1 MILSFGK
8 YEGEDIRDV
17 PREYLEWLADQAR
30 RNSKAYDAELERR
43 DLLEQSNCSM
53 VDRIVQVGFRELAK
67 QLHPDQGGNSKDF
80 IDLRAAHERL
90 KEMLG

>member
-1 MILSFGK
+1 MILTFGK
-8 YEGEDIRDV
+8 YSGEDIRDV
-17 PREYLEWLADQAR
+17 PREYLEWMADQAK
-30 RNSKAYDAELERR
+30 RNLRMFEDEIERR
-43 DLLEQSNCSM
+43 DLIEASNCSM

-67 QLHPDQGGNSKDF
+67 QLHPDQGGKAQDF